1 MTHSEGIDR
10 REFTLASVLALLS
23 GITILIEEACGGGGS
38 SPSSPSPTP
47 TPAPSSEPGNTG
59 DVVGQISANHGH
71 VAVITGAEMTAGN
84 AVTLD
89 IRGTATHTHSAS
101 ISADDIATIKG
112 GGKVSK
118 VSTVAES
125 HDHTVTFSP
134 GTPGSGP
141 GY

>member
-1 MTHSEGIDR
+1 MTHSNGIDR
-10 REFTLASVLALLS
+10 REFTVATVLAVLS
-23 GITILIEEACGGGGS
+23 GVTILIEEGCGGGGS
-38 SPSSPSPTP
+38 PSSPSSTP
-47 TPAPSSEPGNTG
+47 TPAPSSEPGNSS

-71 VAVITGAEMTAGN
+71 AAVITGATMTAGN

-89 IRGTATHTHSAS
+89 IRGTATHTHTVA
-101 ISADDIATIKG
+101 ISADDLATIKG

-118 VSTVAES
+118 VSTTTES